1 MQRVTI
7 EQARAEPGWEIFEHW
22 QDGRLGGF
30 SMLKGTEYHCQ
41 LDEGFRLR
49 RGDMREFLAPLL
61 ARRGFLTTRVPVGDE
76 ANERFNRAFGF
87 ERTWSDERF
96 HYFLMT
102 ELPFGR
108 RGKIC
113 QQ

>member
-1 MQRVTI
+1 MARTTI
-7 EQARAEPGWEIFEHW
+7 EQARAEPGWEVFEHW
-22 QDGRLGGF
+22 QDGRLAGF

-41 LDEGFRLR
+41 LEPGFRLPR
-49 RGDMREFLAPLL
+49 KEIRAFLEPLFN
-61 ARRGFLTTRVPVGDE
+61 RRGFLTTRVPIGDE

-96 HYFLMT
+96 HYFVMA

-108 RGKIC
+108 REKC